1 MEFLRPLRSN
11 MLRYQFCRSL
21 IVQLHFSR
29 KTNESFT
36 KLLFQT
42 QIYSARSFF
51 KYIITL
57 ENILHIFRIAMK
69 IRNYWKNPERFR
81 FNPRNFMCITHIR
94 NCANFRFSYTIS
106 HARNDYIT
114 NSSFS
119 VFSGT
124 INELTSYKFEV
135 KNLQKRDIWERYSDN
150 AIFNNTYINSST

>member
-57 ENILHIFRIAMK
+57 ENILHIFRILLNENSELLK
-69 IRNYWKNPERFR
+69 KSREIQ
-81 FNPRNFMCITHIR
+81 NFMCITHIR

-124 INELTSYKFEV
+124 I
-135 KNLQKRDIWERYSDN
+135 I
-150 AIFNNTYINSST
+150 